1 MDCTI
6 IKEVISPKTLSK
18 FTFALVLCWIV
29 VGAILCGAFSEI
41 EISEPRYDF
50 RCDGTDD
57 IDKDFLQGKCYDQYR
72 LQNHKRGIAPYAFS
86 LINVSLILFVTCIYS
101 LCVKSKVDKLERSH
115 QDDDTESR
123 DKRRSLFIAYLCQ
136 LVVNFALEITF
147 FVLLETHTFYPKN
160 FPSDFSCS
168 IKNLSVKITKS
179 TNLSNCNTT
188 RADEKNVWITA
199 AEVVNGLFAF
209 CAFVEIICILSRARN
224 GKKFMENRQFYLD
237 HLKLNSDAQRPV
249 QPDATPLVER
259 QHRASNL
266 RSALKTMKKN
276 CLLGTEQESNL
287 QQPFRRPKLGE
298 KGHRHDLRMDEIYVH
313 AAIHEGRA
321 YHDFPKDRWEQL
333 KQYPPDA
340 KDCTIK
346 KPEDIIDSEHKNV
359 LVVGRPGIGKTS
371 LSTQILRLWASG
383 KAFIANFK
391 VVLLLKFRRLNDI
404 AELSLRDLLASA
416 ETVQRLDH
424 AVWKL
429 VQEKSSKVLLI
440 FDGLDEY
447 SRKEDII
454 AQNDGPTY
462 HSDVE
467 KKMPV
472 YALYNKL
479 TAGEL
484 LRGASILTTTR
495 PTAVTYVEHVNFQR
509 TVEIRGFT
517 STNVEDYVQRFS
529 HDVPGAKEKIW
540 EHIKSNTNIFS
551 LCYIPVNCFLICH
564 CLLQIFLSGSSQ
576 QLPTKITDI
585 YQMIV
590 KMVFFNHNRES
601 WPPEKLEKLKRTHMY
616 EPFENF
622 PEELQKIF
630 NSLGEIAFKGI
641 QEGRLLFESS
651 EVKEF
656 EDCGLLHK
664 LPDVR
669 LLQALNDSPKSQFC
683 FTHLTVQ
690 EFFAAKYLVDTESC
704 EKIGDFVHDHIND
717 GRWQVVLQFV
727 AGLLKSSSDIFI
739 KLLPELT
746 EKKENPA
753 SSEPKTLTCWP
764 ARKDKDLA
772 VQVCKCLY
780 EINDEKQPV
789 LQNKIEKIKF
799 NAVDF
804 SDCALAPIDVGAV
817 LHFLE
822 NAEEVLDINL
832 FNNTLGDLGANEV
845 KKFIVNRERK
855 LKCLN
860 LGGNNL
866 TDNAAKDLGE
876 ALKHSNCKLESLY
889 LRANNLTDNA
899 AKDLGEA
906 LKHSNCKLKSL
917 SLSENNFTENAAKDL
932 GEALKHSNCKLES
945 LYLRAN
951 NLTDNAAKDLGEA
964 LKHSNCKLELL
975 YLSGNNFTDN
985 AAKDLG
991 EALKHSNRKLESLC
1005 LSYNNLT
1012 DNAAK
1017 DLGEALKHSNCKL
1030 ESLDLSYNKLTDNA
1044 AKDLGEALKHSNCK
1058 LESLDLIEN
1067 NFTDNAVKDLGEALK
1082 HSNCKL
1088 ESLHLLGDNLT
1099 DNAAKDFGEALKHSN
1114 CKLKSL
1120 YLHGDNLT
1128 DNAAKDFGE
1137 ALKHSNCKLERL
1149 VLLGNKFT
1157 DNAAK
1162 DLGEAL
1168 KHSNCKLKSLYLL
1181 GDNLTDNAAKDLGEA
1196 LKHSNCKLKR
1206 LLISNRNF
1214 TKAGKKYLTDAG
1226 KQSNCQVFV

>member
-1 MDCTI
+1 M
-6 IKEVISPKTLSK
+6 
-18 FTFALVLCWIV
+18 
-29 VGAILCGAFSEI
+29 
-41 EISEPRYDF
+41 
-50 RCDGTDD
+50 
-57 IDKDFLQGKCYDQYR
+57 
-72 LQNHKRGIAPYAFS
+72 
-86 LINVSLILFVTCIYS
+86 
-101 LCVKSKVDKLERSH
+101 
-115 QDDDTESR
+115 
-123 DKRRSLFIAYLCQ
+123 
-136 LVVNFALEITF
+136 
-147 FVLLETHTFYPKN
+147 
-160 FPSDFSCS
+160 
-168 IKNLSVKITKS
+168 
-179 TNLSNCNTT
+179 
-188 RADEKNVWITA
+188 
-199 AEVVNGLFAF
+199 
-209 CAFVEIICILSRARN
+209 
-224 GKKFMENRQFYLD
+224 
-237 HLKLNSDAQRPV
+237 NSDAQRQG
-249 QPDATPLVER
+249 QPETIPLEEP

-266 RSALKTMKKN
+266 RSALKTLKNN
-276 CLLGTEQESNL
+276 CLLGTEKESNL
-287 QQPFRRPKLGE
+287 LQPFRRPNHGE
-298 KGHRHDLRMDEIYVH
+298 GHRHDLRMDEMYVH

-321 YHDFPKDRWEQL
+321 YHYFPEDRWEQL
-333 KQYPPDA
+333 KQYPADP

-346 KPEDIIDSEHKNV
+346 KPEDIIDNEHKNV

-371 LSTQILRLWASG
+371 LSTHILRLWALG

-391 VVLLLKFRRLNDI
+391 VVFLVKFRRLNDI
-404 AELSLRDLLASA
+404 AELSLYDLLARA
-416 ETVQRLDH
+416 ETVHRLDH

-429 VQEKSSKVLLI
+429 VREKSTKVLFI

-447 SRKEDII
+447 SRKKDII

-462 HSDVE
+462 QSDVE
-467 KKMPV
+467 KKMPL

-495 PTAVTYVEHVNFQR
+495 PTAVKYVEHVNFQR

-529 HDVPGAKEKIW
+529 HYFPGAKEKIW

-564 CLLQIFLSGSSQ
+564 CLLQIYLSGSSQ

-669 LLQALNDSPKSQFC
+669 LQQALNDPPKSQFC

-690 EFFAAKYLVDTESC
+690 EFFAAKYLVDTESS

-727 AGLLKSSSDIFI
+727 AGLLRSSSDIFI

-772 VQVCKCLY
+772 MQVCKCLY
-780 EINDEKQPV
+780 EINDEQQPV

-799 NAVDF
+799 NAVEF
-804 SDCALAPIDVGAV
+804 SDCSLAPIDVAAV
-817 LHFLE
+817 LRFLE

-832 FNNTLGDLGANEV
+832 FNNALGDLGANEV
-845 KKFIVNRERK
+845 KKFIINRERK

-860 LGGNNL
+860 LFHNNLTDNAAKDLGEALKHSNCKLETLHLSGNNLTDNAAKDLGEALKHSNCKLETLHLSGNNL

-889 LRANNLTDNA
+889 L
-899 AKDLGEA
+899 
-906 LKHSNCKLKSL
+906 
-917 SLSENNFTENAAKDL
+917 
-932 GEALKHSNCKLES
+932 
-945 LYLRAN
+945 
-951 NLTDNAAKDLGEA
+951 
-964 LKHSNCKLELL
+964 
-975 YLSGNNFTDN
+975 SG
-985 AAKDLG
+985 
-991 EALKHSNRKLESLC
+991 
-1005 LSYNNLT
+1005 
-1012 DNAAK
+1012 
-1017 DLGEALKHSNCKL
+1017 
-1030 ESLDLSYNKLTDNA
+1030 NKLTDNA

-1058 LESLDLIEN
+1058 LESLYLSEN
-1067 NFTDNAVKDLGEALK
+1067 
-1082 HSNCKL
+1082 
-1088 ESLHLLGDNLT
+1088 
-1099 DNAAKDFGEALKHSN
+1099 
-1114 CKLKSL
+1114 
-1120 YLHGDNLT
+1120 
-1128 DNAAKDFGE
+1128 
-1137 ALKHSNCKLERL
+1137 
-1149 VLLGNKFT
+1149 
-1157 DNAAK
+1157 
-1162 DLGEAL
+1162 
-1168 KHSNCKLKSLYLL
+1168 
-1181 GDNLTDNAAKDLGEA
+1181 NLTDNAAKDLGEA

-1206 LLISNRNF
+1206 LVISKKNF
-1214 TKAGKKYLTDAG
+1214 TKVGKKYLTDAG
-1226 KQSNCQVFV
+1226 NQSNCQVILWKD

>member
-1 MDCTI
+1 MTPPVLTFTPLPDQKQGRTIKCEMDCTI

-18 FTFALVLCWIV
+18 FTFALALCWIL

-57 IDKDFLQGKCYDQYR
+57 IDKDFLRGKCYDQYR
-72 LQNHKRGIAPYAFS
+72 LHNHKRGIAPYAFT
-86 LINVSLILFVTCIYS
+86 LINVSLILFVNCIYS
-101 LCVKSKVDKLERSH
+101 LCVKSKVDKLERSY
-115 QDDDTESR
+115 QDDDTEPR
-123 DKRRSLFIAYLCQ
+123 DKRRSLFIAYVCHL
-136 LVVNFALEITF
+136 LVNFALEITF
-147 FVLLETHTFYPKN
+147 FVLLETNIFYPKN

-168 IKNLSVKITKS
+168 IKNLSVKITQS

-199 AEVVNGLFAF
+199 AEVINGVFAF

-224 GKKFMENRQFYLD
+224 GKTFMQNGQFYLD
-237 HLKLNSDAQRPV
+237 HLKSNSGEQRRR
-249 QPDATPLVER
+249 QPETIRFVDLEDD
-259 QHRASNL
+259 QASNL
-266 RSALKTMKKN
+266 QSALETLKKN

-287 QQPFRRPKLGE
+287 QQPFLRPKLGE
-298 KGHRHDLRMDEIYVH
+298 KGHIHDLRMDEMYVH

-321 YHDFPKDRWEQL
+321 YHHFPKDRWEQL
-333 KQYPPDA
+333 KQYPPDV
-340 KDCTIK
+340 KDCTIE
-346 KPEDIIDSEHKNV
+346 KPEDIIDNEHKNV

-371 LSTQILRLWASG
+371 LSTHILRLWALG

-391 VVLLLKFRRLNDI
+391 VVFLVKFRRLNDI
-404 AELSLRDLLASA
+404 AELSLRDLLACA
-416 ETVQRLDH
+416 ETVQSLDH

-495 PTAVTYVEHVNFQR
+495 PTAVKYIENVKFQR
-509 TVEIRGFT
+509 IVEIRGFT
-517 STNVEDYVQRFS
+517 SKNVEDYVQRFS

-564 CLLQIFLSGSSQ
+564 CLLQIYLSGSSQ

-651 EVKEF
+651 EVKEL

-669 LLQALNDSPKSQFC
+669 LQQALNDPPKSQFC

-690 EFFAAKYLVDTESC
+690 EFFAAKYLVDTESS
-704 EKIGDFVHDHIND
+704 EKIGEFVHNHIND

-746 EKKENPA
+746 EKKENPG
-753 SSEPKTLTCWP
+753 SSEPKTLACWP

-780 EINDEKQPV
+780 EINDKQLPV
-789 LQNKIEKIKF
+789 LRTKIGKIKF
-799 NAVDF
+799 NAVEF
-804 SDCALAPIDVGAV
+804 SNCSLAPIDVAAV
-817 LHFLE
+817 LHLLE
-822 NAEEVLDINL
+822 NAEEVLYINL
-832 FNNTLGDLGANEV
+832 SYNTLGDLGANEV

-860 LGGNNL
+860 LFRNNFTDNAAKDLGEALKNSYCKLESLYLRDNKLTDNAAKDLGEALKHSNCKLESLVLSDNNL

-876 ALKHSNCKLESLY
+876 ALKHSNCKLESLN
-889 LRANNLTDNA
+889 LFGNNLTDNA

-906 LKHSNCKLKSL
+906 LKNSNCKLK
-917 SLSENNFTENAAKDL
+917 F
-932 GEALKHSNCKLES
+932 
-945 LYLRAN
+945 
-951 NLTDNAAKDLGEA
+951 
-964 LKHSNCKLELL
+964 
-975 YLSGNNFTDN
+975 
-985 AAKDLG
+985 
-991 EALKHSNRKLESLC
+991 
-1005 LSYNNLT
+1005 
-1012 DNAAK
+1012 
-1017 DLGEALKHSNCKL
+1017 
-1030 ESLDLSYNKLTDNA
+1030 LDLT
-1044 AKDLGEALKHSNCK
+1044 SN
-1058 LESLDLIEN
+1058 
-1067 NFTDNAVKDLGEALK
+1067 
-1082 HSNCKL
+1082 
-1088 ESLHLLGDNLT
+1088 
-1099 DNAAKDFGEALKHSN
+1099 
-1114 CKLKSL
+1114 
-1120 YLHGDNLT
+1120 
-1128 DNAAKDFGE
+1128 
-1137 ALKHSNCKLERL
+1137 
-1149 VLLGNKFT
+1149 
-1157 DNAAK
+1157 
-1162 DLGEAL
+1162 
-1168 KHSNCKLKSLYLL
+1168 
-1181 GDNLTDNAAKDLGEA
+1181 NLTDNAAKDLGEA

-1226 KQSNCQVFV
+1226 NQSNCQVIV

>member
-6 IKEVISPKTLSK
+6 IKEAISPKTLSK
-18 FTFALVLCWIV
+18 FTFALILCWII

-50 RCDGTDD
+50 RCDGADD
-57 IDKDFLQGKCYDQYR
+57 IDKDFFRGKCYDQYR

-86 LINVSLILFVTCIYS
+86 LINFSLILFVTCIYS
-101 LCVKSKVDKLERSH
+101 LCVNSKVDKLERSH

-147 FVLLETHTFYPKN
+147 FVLLETNIFYPKN

-168 IKNLSVKITKS
+168 MKNLSVKITKS

-199 AEVVNGLFAF
+199 AEVVNGFFAF

-224 GKKFMENRQFYLD
+224 GKKFMQNGQFYLD
-237 HLKLNSDAQRPV
+237 HLKSNSGEQRRP
-249 QPDATPLVER
+249 QPETIRLEEPPD
-259 QHRASNL
+259 QASNL
-266 RSALKTMKKN
+266 QSALETLKN
-276 CLLGTEQESNL
+276 NSLLGTDQESNL
-287 QQPFRRPKLGE
+287 LQPIGRPKPGE

-321 YHDFPKDRWEQL
+321 YHHFPKDRWEQL
-333 KQYPPDA
+333 KQYPPNA
-340 KDCTIK
+340 KDCTIE
-346 KPEDIIDSEHKNV
+346 KPEDIIDNEHKNV

-371 LSTQILRLWASG
+371 LSTRILRLWASG
-383 KAFIANFK
+383 EAFIANFK
-391 VVLLLKFRRLNDI
+391 VVFLVKFRRLNHI

-429 VQEKSSKVLLI
+429 VQETSTKVLLI

-447 SRKEDII
+447 SRKEDMI

-484 LRGASILTTTR
+484 LHGASILTTTR
-495 PTAVTYVEHVNFQR
+495 PTAVTYVENVNFQR

-529 HDVPGAKEKIW
+529 QDFPGAKEKIW

-564 CLLQIFLSGSSQ
+564 CLLQIYLSSSSQ

-585 YQMIV
+585 YQIIV

-601 WPPEKLEKLKRTHMY
+601 WPREELGKFKKTHMY

-622 PEELQKIF
+622 PEGPRKLL
-630 NSLGEIAFKGI
+630 NRLGEIAFKGI
-641 QEGRLLFESS
+641 EEGTLVFESR
-651 EVKEF
+651 EVKGL

-664 LPDVR
+664 LPD
-669 LLQALNDSPKSQFC
+669 LQSQQALNDPPKSQFC

-690 EFFAAKYLVDTESC
+690 EFFAAKYLVDTESS
-704 EKIGDFVHDHIND
+704 EKIGEFVHDHIND

-746 EKKENPA
+746 EKKENPE

-780 EINDEKQPV
+780 EINDEQQPV

-799 NAVDF
+799 NAVEF
-804 SDCALAPIDVGAV
+804 SQCSLAPIDVAAV

-832 FNNTLGDLGANEV
+832 SNNTLGDLGANEV

-860 LGGNNL
+860 LFKNNL
-866 TDNAAKDLGE
+866 TDNAAKDLGEALKHRNCKLKSLDLRYNNFTDNAAKDLGE

-889 LRANNLTDNA
+889 LRYNNFTDNA

-906 LKHSNCKLKSL
+906 LKHSNCKLESLYLSDNKLTDNAAKDLGEALKHRNCKLKSL
-917 SLSENNFTENAAKDL
+917 DLRYNNFTDNTAKDLGEALKHSNCKQESLYLRVNNFTDNAAKDL

-945 LYLRAN
+945 LYLRVN
-951 NLTDNAAKDLGEA
+951 N
-964 LKHSNCKLELL
+964 
-975 YLSGNNFTDN
+975 
-985 AAKDLG
+985 
-991 EALKHSNRKLESLC
+991 
-1005 LSYNNLT
+1005 
-1012 DNAAK
+1012 
-1017 DLGEALKHSNCKL
+1017 
-1030 ESLDLSYNKLTDNA
+1030 
-1044 AKDLGEALKHSNCK
+1044 
-1058 LESLDLIEN
+1058 
-1067 NFTDNAVKDLGEALK
+1067 
-1082 HSNCKL
+1082 
-1088 ESLHLLGDNLT
+1088 
-1099 DNAAKDFGEALKHSN
+1099 
-1114 CKLKSL
+1114 
-1120 YLHGDNLT
+1120 
-1128 DNAAKDFGE
+1128 
-1137 ALKHSNCKLERL
+1137 
-1149 VLLGNKFT
+1149 FT

-1168 KHSNCKLKSLYLL
+1168 KHSNCKLKQLV
-1181 GDNLTDNAAKDLGEA
+1181 
-1196 LKHSNCKLKR
+1196 
-1206 LLISNRNF
+1206 ISHRNF

-1226 KQSNCQVFV
+1226 KQSNCQVDFV

>member
-6 IKEVISPKTLSK
+6 IKEAISPKTLSK
-18 FTFALVLCWIV
+18 FTFALALCWIV

-57 IDKDFLQGKCYDQYR
+57 IDKDFLRGKCYGQYR
-72 LQNHKRGIAPYAFS
+72 LQNHKRGIPPYAFS
-86 LINVSLILFVTCIYS
+86 LINVSSILFVTYIYS

-123 DKRRSLFIAYLCQ
+123 DERPGLFIAYLCQ

-147 FVLLETHTFYPKN
+147 FVLLQTHIFYPKN

-168 IKNLSVKITKS
+168 TKNLSVKITKS

-199 AEVVNGLFAF
+199 AEVVNGFFAF

-224 GKKFMENRQFYLD
+224 GKKFMENGQFYLD
-237 HLKLNSDAQRPV
+237 HLKSNSDAQRQG
-249 QPDATPLVER
+249 QPETTPLVER

-287 QQPFRRPKLGE
+287 QQPFRRPNHGE
-298 KGHRHDLRMDEIYVH
+298 GDRHDLRMDEIYVH

-340 KDCTIK
+340 KDCTIE
-346 KPEDIIDSEHKNV
+346 KPEDIIDNEHKNV

-371 LSTQILRLWASG
+371 LSTHILRLWASG

-391 VVLLLKFRRLNDI
+391 VVFLVKFRRLNHI
-404 AELSLRDLLASA
+404 AELSLRDLLARA
-416 ETVQRLDH
+416 ETVQRLDY

-429 VQEKSSKVLLI
+429 VREKSTKVLFV

-462 HSDVE
+462 ESDLE

-495 PTAVTYVEHVNFQR
+495 PTAMKYVAHVKFQR

-517 STNVEDYVQRFS
+517 STNVEYYVQRFS
-529 HDVPGAKEKIW
+529 HNFPGAKEKIW
-540 EHIKSNTNIFS
+540 EHIKSNTNLFS

-564 CLLQIFLSGSSQ
+564 CLLQIFLSSSSQ
-576 QLPTKITDI
+576 QLPTKITDV

-601 WPPEKLEKLKRTHMY
+601 WPPKKLEKLKETHMY

-622 PEELQKIF
+622 PEELQEF
-630 NSLGEIAFKGI
+630 LNRLGEIAFKGI
-641 QEGRLLFESS
+641 EEGTLLFESS
-651 EVKEF
+651 EVKGL

-664 LPDVR
+664 LPDVPSKR
-669 LLQALNDSPKSQFC
+669 SLNKPPKSQFC

-690 EFFAAKYLVDTESC
+690 EFFAAKYLASESS
-704 EKIGDFVHDHIND
+704 EKIGEFVRNHIND
-717 GRWQVVLQFV
+717 GTWQVVLQFV
-727 AGLLKSSSDIFI
+727 AGLLKSSCDIFV

-746 EKKENPA
+746 ENKENPA
-753 SSEPKTLTCWP
+753 SSETNTLTYWP
-764 ARKDKDLA
+764 AREDKVLA
-772 VQVCKCLY
+772 VQVCKCLH
-780 EINDEKQPV
+780 EINDEQQPKR
-789 LQNKIEKIKF
+789 LQNKIAKIQF
-799 NAVDF
+799 NAVQLIYC
-804 SDCALAPIDVGAV
+804 SLAPIDLAAV

-822 NAEEVLDINL
+822 NAEEVLYINL
-832 FNNTLGDLGANEV
+832 SDNPLGDLGANEV

-855 LKCLN
+855 LRCLN
-860 LGGNNL
+860 ISGNNLTDNAAKDLGDALKHSNCKLESLYLGGNNFTNNAAKDL
-866 TDNAAKDLGE
+866 GEALKHSNCKLESLDLGGNSFTNNAAKDLGEALKHSHCKLESLDLSDNNFTNNAAKDLGEALKHSHCKLESLNLGANNLSDNAAKDLGE

-889 LRANNLTDNA
+889 LSENNFTNNAAKDLGEALKDSNCKLKSLYLSHNNFSDNA

-906 LKHSNCKLKSL
+906 LKHSNCKLESLYLSENNLSDNAAKDLGEALKHSNCELKSL
-917 SLSENNFTENAAKDL
+917 GLSRNNFTENAAKDL
-932 GEALKHSNCKLES
+932 GEALKHSNCKLKS
-945 LYLRAN
+945 LYLR
-951 NLTDNAAKDLGEA
+951 
-964 LKHSNCKLELL
+964 
-975 YLSGNNFTDN
+975 GNNFTEE
-985 AAKDLG
+985 G
-991 EALKHSNRKLESLC
+991 HQ
-1005 LSYNNLT
+1005 
-1012 DNAAK
+1012 
-1017 DLGEALKHSNCKL
+1017 
-1030 ESLDLSYNKLTDNA
+1030 
-1044 AKDLGEALKHSNCK
+1044 
-1058 LESLDLIEN
+1058 
-1067 NFTDNAVKDLGEALK
+1067 
-1082 HSNCKL
+1082 
-1088 ESLHLLGDNLT
+1088 
-1099 DNAAKDFGEALKHSN
+1099 
-1114 CKLKSL
+1114 
-1120 YLHGDNLT
+1120 
-1128 DNAAKDFGE
+1128 
-1137 ALKHSNCKLERL
+1137 
-1149 VLLGNKFT
+1149 
-1157 DNAAK
+1157 
-1162 DLGEAL
+1162 
-1168 KHSNCKLKSLYLL
+1168 
-1181 GDNLTDNAAKDLGEA
+1181 
-1196 LKHSNCKLKR
+1196 
-1206 LLISNRNF
+1206 
-1214 TKAGKKYLTDAG
+1214 YLTDAV
-1226 KQSNCQVFV
+1226 KQSNCQVIV

>member
-1 MDCTI
+1 MRDY
-6 IKEVISPKTLSK
+6 PKTLSK
-18 FTFALVLCWIV
+18 FTFTLVLCWIL

-50 RCDGTDD
+50 RCDGADD
-57 IDKDFLQGKCYDQYR
+57 IDKDFLRGKCYDQYR
-72 LQNHKRGIAPYAFS
+72 LQNHKRGIAPYAFT
-86 LINVSLILFVTCIYS
+86 LINFSLILFVTCIYS

-115 QDDDTESR
+115 QDDDREPR

-147 FVLLETHTFYPKN
+147 FVLLQTHIFYPKN

-199 AEVVNGLFAF
+199 AEVVNGFFAF

-224 GKKFMENRQFYLD
+224 GKKFMQNGQFYLD
-237 HLKLNSDAQRPV
+237 HLKSNSGEQRRP
-249 QPDATPLVER
+249 QPETIRLVEP
-259 QHRASNL
+259 QHQASNL
-266 RSALKTMKKN
+266 QSALETLKKN

-287 QQPFRRPKLGE
+287 LQPIGRPKPGE

-340 KDCTIK
+340 KDCTIE

-371 LSTQILRLWASG
+371 LSTHILRLWALG

-391 VVLLLKFRRLNDI
+391 VVFLVKFRRLNDI
-404 AELSLRDLLASA
+404 ADLSLRDLLASA

-429 VQEKSSKVLLI
+429 VQETSTKVLLI

-467 KKMPV
+467 KEMPV

-495 PTAVTYVEHVNFQR
+495 PTAATYVEHVNFQR

-529 HDVPGAKEKIW
+529 HDFPGAKEKIW

-564 CLLQIFLSGSSQ
+564 CLLQIFLSSSSQ
-576 QLPTKITDI
+576 PLPTKITDI
-585 YQMIV
+585 YQIIV

-601 WPPEKLEKLKRTHMY
+601 WPREELEKFKKTHMY

-622 PEELQKIF
+622 PEGPRKLL
-630 NSLGEIAFKGI
+630 NRLGEIAFKGI
-641 QEGRLLFESS
+641 EEGTLLFESR
-651 EVKEF
+651 EVKGL

-664 LPDVR
+664 LPDTQSQ
-669 LLQALNDSPKSQFC
+669 QALNDPQKSQFC

-690 EFFAAKYLVDTESC
+690 EFFAAKYLATESS
-704 EKIGDFVHDHIND
+704 EKIGEFVRNHIND
-717 GRWQVVLQFV
+717 GTWQVVLQFV

-746 EKKENPA
+746 EKKENPE
-753 SSEPKTLTCWP
+753 SSEPKTLTSWP
-764 ARKDKDLA
+764 ATRKDKDLA

-780 EINDEKQPV
+780 EINDEHQPV
-789 LQNKIEKIKF
+789 LQYKIEKIKF
-799 NAVDF
+799 NAVEF
-804 SDCALAPIDVGAV
+804 SLCSLAPIDVAAV

-822 NAEEVLDINL
+822 NGEEVLYINL
-832 FNNTLGDLGANEV
+832 SRNELGNLGANEV
-845 KKFIVNRERK
+845 KKFIIHRERK

-860 LGGNNL
+860 LSDNNLTDNAAKDLGEALKHSNCKLESLDLRCNNLTDNTAKDLGEALKHSNCKLETLDLSHNNLTDNAAKDLGEALKHSNCKLESLDLSVNNLTDNAAKDLGEALKHSNCKLETLDLRGNNL

-876 ALKHSNCKLESLY
+876 ALKHSNCKLESL
-889 LRANNLTDNA
+889 D
-899 AKDLGEA
+899 
-906 LKHSNCKLKSL
+906 
-917 SLSENNFTENAAKDL
+917 
-932 GEALKHSNCKLES
+932 
-945 LYLRAN
+945 
-951 NLTDNAAKDLGEA
+951 
-964 LKHSNCKLELL
+964 
-975 YLSGNNFTDN
+975 
-985 AAKDLG
+985 
-991 EALKHSNRKLESLC
+991 

-1030 ESLDLSYNKLTDNA
+1030 ESLDLRGNNLTDNA

-1058 LESLDLIEN
+1058 LESLY
-1067 NFTDNAVKDLGEALK
+1067 
-1082 HSNCKL
+1082 HSHK
-1088 ESLHLLGDNLT
+1088 
-1099 DNAAKDFGEALKHSN
+1099 
-1114 CKLKSL
+1114 
-1120 YLHGDNLT
+1120 
-1128 DNAAKDFGE
+1128 
-1137 ALKHSNCKLERL
+1137 
-1149 VLLGNKFT
+1149 
-1157 DNAAK
+1157 
-1162 DLGEAL
+1162 
-1168 KHSNCKLKSLYLL
+1168 
-1181 GDNLTDNAAKDLGEA
+1181 NLTDNAAKDLGKA
-1196 LKHSNCKLKR
+1196 LKHSN
-1206 LLISNRNF
+1206 
-1214 TKAGKKYLTDAG
+1214 
-1226 KQSNCQVFV
+1226 

>member
-1 MDCTI
+1 MVNFTA
-6 IKEVISPKTLSK
+6 IKEIISPKTLSK

-123 DKRRSLFIAYLCQ
+123 DERRSLFIAYLCQ

-147 FVLLETHTFYPKN
+147 FVLLETHIFYPKN

-168 IKNLSVKITKS
+168 IKSLSVKITKS

-199 AEVVNGLFAF
+199 AEVVNGFFAF
-209 CAFVEIICILSRARN
+209 CAFVEIIFILSRARY
-224 GKKFMENRQFYLD
+224 GKKFMQNGQFYLD
-237 HLKLNSDAQRPV
+237 HLKSNSGEQRRP
-249 QPDATPLVER
+249 QPETIRLVEP
-259 QHRASNL
+259 QHQASNL
-266 RSALKTMKKN
+266 QKALETLKKN

-287 QQPFRRPKLGE
+287 LQPIRRPNPGE
-298 KGHRHDLRMDEIYVH
+298 KGHKHDLRMDEMYVH

-321 YHDFPKDRWEQL
+321 YYDFAKDRWEQL

-340 KDCTIK
+340 NDCTIE
-346 KPEDIIDSEHKNV
+346 KPEDIIDKEHKNV

-371 LSTQILRLWASG
+371 LSTHILRLWALG

-391 VVLLLKFRRLNDI
+391 VVFLVKFRRLNDI
-404 AELSLRDLLASA
+404 AELSLRDLLARA
-416 ETVQRLDH
+416 ETVHRLDH

-429 VQEKSSKVLLI
+429 VREKSTKVLFI

-447 SRKEDII
+447 SRKKDII

-462 HSDVE
+462 ESDVE
-467 KKMPV
+467 KKMPL

-495 PTAVTYVEHVNFQR
+495 PTAVKYVAHVDFQR

-517 STNVEDYVQRFS
+517 SANVEHYVQRFS

-540 EHIKSNTNIFS
+540 DHIKSNTNIFS

-564 CLLQIFLSGSSQ
+564 CLLQIFLSSSSQ

-585 YQMIV
+585 YQIIV

-601 WPPEKLEKLKRTHMY
+601 WPPEELEELKETHMY

-622 PEELQKIF
+622 PEGLQELL
-630 NSLGEIAFKGI
+630 NRLGEIAFKGI
-641 QEGRLLFESS
+641 KEGTLLFKSR
-651 EVKEF
+651 EVKGL

-664 LPDVR
+664 LPDVQSQ
-669 LLQALNDSPKSQFC
+669 QALNDAPKSQFC

-690 EFFAAKYLVDTESC
+690 EFFAAKYLVDTESS
-704 EKIGDFVHDHIND
+704 EKIGEFVRNHIND
-717 GRWQVVLQFV
+717 GTWQVVLQFV

-739 KLLPELT
+739 KLLPKLT

-753 SSEPKTLTCWP
+753 SSQPKTLTCWP
-764 ARKDKDLA
+764 AREDKYLA

-780 EINDEKQPV
+780 EINDEQQPV

-799 NAVDF
+799 NAVEF
-804 SDCALAPIDVGAV
+804 SECSLAPIDVAAV

-822 NAEEVLDINL
+822 NAEEVLYIDF
-832 FNNTLGDLGANEV
+832 FNNALGDLGANEV

-855 LKCLN
+855 LKCLHLN
-860 LGGNNL
+860 GNNL
-866 TDNAAKDLGE
+866 TESAAKDLGEALKQSNCKLESLDLRYNNLTDNSAKALGEALKHSNCKLESLDLSFNTLTDNAANDLGEALKHSNCKLKCLNLSDNNVTDNAAKDLGE
-876 ALKHSNCKLESLY
+876 ALKHSNCKLESL
-889 LRANNLTDNA
+889 
-899 AKDLGEA
+899 
-906 LKHSNCKLKSL
+906 H
-917 SLSENNFTENAAKDL
+917 
-932 GEALKHSNCKLES
+932 
-945 LYLRAN
+945 LY
-951 NLTDNAAKDLGEA
+951 
-964 LKHSNCKLELL
+964 
-975 YLSGNNFTDN
+975 
-985 AAKDLG
+985 
-991 EALKHSNRKLESLC
+991 
-1005 LSYNNLT
+1005 
-1012 DNAAK
+1012 
-1017 DLGEALKHSNCKL
+1017 
-1030 ESLDLSYNKLTDNA
+1030 
-1044 AKDLGEALKHSNCK
+1044 
-1058 LESLDLIEN
+1058 
-1067 NFTDNAVKDLGEALK
+1067 
-1082 HSNCKL
+1082 
-1088 ESLHLLGDNLT
+1088 
-1099 DNAAKDFGEALKHSN
+1099 
-1114 CKLKSL
+1114 
-1120 YLHGDNLT
+1120 
-1128 DNAAKDFGE
+1128 
-1137 ALKHSNCKLERL
+1137 
-1149 VLLGNKFT
+1149 GNKFT

-1168 KHSNCKLKSLYLL
+1168 KHSNCKLKSLDLSYS
-1181 GDNLTDNAAKDLGEA
+1181 NFTDNAAKDLGEA
-1196 LKHSNCKLKR
+1196 LKHSNCKLESLK
-1206 LLISNRNF
+1206 LGANKF
-1214 TKAGKKYLTDAG
+1214 TEEGQQYLTDAG
-1226 KQSNCQVFV
+1226 KQSNCKVIV